1 MIVLE
6 WLYSTDT
13 SNNII
18 MILFFCN
25 FFFLNQK
32 SENHDSLQRFAIFF
46 NIFTIIHFS
55 FSFVFLIL
63 CSYIHSLI
71 CRFKELSTRS
81 ESIVIYNKK
90 KEMPETENTVVEIE
104 VVPKEITSN
113 TNPYLLLYVI
123 NLFIPDLLITRNS
136 VLFID
141 SLVVFSQQLVLHAAK
156 YVL

>member
-1 MIVLE
+1 
-6 WLYSTDT
+6 
-13 SNNII
+13 
-18 MILFFCN
+18 
-25 FFFLNQK
+25 
-32 SENHDSLQRFAIFF
+32 
-46 NIFTIIHFS
+46 
-55 FSFVFLIL
+55 
-63 CSYIHSLI
+63 
-71 CRFKELSTRS
+71 
-81 ESIVIYNKK
+81 
-90 KEMPETENTVVEIE
+90 MPETENTVVEIE